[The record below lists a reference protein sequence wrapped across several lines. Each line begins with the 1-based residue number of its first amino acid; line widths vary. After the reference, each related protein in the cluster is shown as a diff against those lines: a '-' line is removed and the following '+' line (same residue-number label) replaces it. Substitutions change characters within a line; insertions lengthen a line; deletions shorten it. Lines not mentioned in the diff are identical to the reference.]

1 MRLFFLVWLNLALIL
16 ASISSCG
23 GGSGSSN
30 AGSNSPESP
39 SVVPDPIIVIAPDNQ
54 SFTTDEDQVLKANL
68 KIYLKAVSASA
79 GDTDATYSRV
89 VHTLKGGTVELAL
102 NNESESTQIYFYYR
116 PAEDFNGD
124 DEAVVYLTAFDDEKH
139 KTHRQTIKIKF
150 NVRPVV
156 DEKFKFTVKNKK
168 IFVAGDRVNL
178 GFPYHPDT
186 HDGVAVNQN
195 FILSLDGSSLDYSI
209 DGDGLAFV
217 MPPHVAAGV
226 NKVNIEFE
234 HQGARLSA
242 AQTLMSKIDYG
253 DVEYWMGD
261 KSRQGIT
268 YVVMAEKSVDREKYL
283 NWINTE
289 FTLLL
294 AEPIVAE
301 YSDYWNLV
309 VIKQPATEN
318 YASVINELKSP
329 IIIGNLGDYGEA
341 FVKKFVPNYDWV
353 LLNTSLDGRATG
365 GYPMTLNF
373 SSMRTILHELGHTH
387 AKLGDEYGDK
397 SVNEDPF
404 YFEGLNP
411 NITNHKDYNLIP
423 WKHWIIDKENIPGV
437 HAAANLNEVGI
448 FLGAY
453 YALDKFYRP
462 LSNSLMRDNNEPLG
476 PVNSEAWVLATYER
490 MGILASV
497 GNTKEANLRKFTVSK
512 SWNKKIT
519 KVDWF
524 VNDIKQ
530 EAWTNFSSITV
541 DETQLSIGPY
551 SVKAELTDLLG
562 YIKDPHAYPAFKGF
576 DRSNPAS
583 QIPREKMNETFQK
596 IWTFEKSTAAAN
608 LKLQKQE
615 AASNAQDVA
624 NSYDWVSHN
633 LLIQHGVHSL
643 TTTSYYHLQDA
654 LKPVTARSEFSANVI
669 NAGGQVVYSIGIDNP
684 YQYYHD
690 ATGVVMLRER
700 GNYKIKHPRIEGPYK
715 IEIFNRRTSQV
726 VLTLSFPQEKYN

>member
-1 MRLFFLVWLNLALIL
+1 MRSFFWVWLNLVLVSVSL
-16 ASISSCG
+16 SSCG

-30 AGSNSPESP
+30 AGSSFSASPP
-39 SVVPDPIIVIAPDNQ
+39 VIPAPIIIAPDNQ
-54 SFTTDEDQVLKANL
+54 SFTTDEDQILKANL
-68 KIYLKAVSASA
+68 KISVKEVFAS
-79 GDTDATYSRV
+79 GGETDATYSRMV
-89 VHTLKGGTVELAL
+89 NTLKGGVVELAL
-102 NNESESTQIYFYYR
+102 NNESENTQFTFYYR

-124 DEAVVYLTAFDDEKH
+124 DEAVVYLTAFGSEQH
-139 KTHRQTIKIKF
+139 QIYRQTIKIKF
-150 NVRPVV
+150 NVRPVE
-156 DEKFKFTVKNKK
+156 DENFKFKIKNKK
-168 IFVAGDRVNL
+168 VFVAGNLIQL

-186 HDGVAVNQN
+186 QEVMPTKQN
-195 FILSLDGSSLDYSI
+195 FTLSIDGISLDYSI
-209 DGDGLAFV
+209 GDDGLEFV

-226 NKVNIEFE
+226 NKINIEFE
-234 HQGARLSA
+234 HQGRRLSV

-261 KSRQGIT
+261 KSRRGIT

-329 IIIGNLGDYGEA
+329 IVIGNLGDSGEA
-341 FVKKFVPNYDWV
+341 FVKNFVPNYDWV

-373 SSMRTILHELGHTH
+373 SSMRTILHELGHAH

-411 NITNHKDYNLIP
+411 NVTNHKDYNLIP
-423 WKHWIIDKENIPGV
+423 WKHWIIDKEKIPGV
-437 HAAANLNEVGI
+437 HTDANLNEVGV

-462 LSNSLMRDNNEPLG
+462 MLNSLMRDNNEPLG

-490 MGILASV
+490 MGILDSV
-497 GNTKEANLRKFTVSK
+497 SNTKEANLRKFTVSK
-512 SWNKKIT
+512 NWNKKLT

-541 DETQLSIGPY
+541 DETQLSMGRY

-596 IWTFEKSTAAAN
+596 IWTFEKSTAVAN

-633 LLIQHGVHSL
+633 LFIQQGVHRL

-654 LKPVTARSEFSANVI
+654 LIPVTARSEFSADVI
-669 NAGGQVVYSIGIDNP
+669 NAGGEVIYSIGIDNP

-690 ATGVVMLRER
+690 ATGMVMLRES
-700 GNYKIKHPRIEGPYK
+700 GNYKIKHPHIEGPYK

-726 VLTLSFPQEKYN
+726 VLTLSFPQERYN